1 MQVKRRNM
9 VGQRGL
15 AMIESAVFLP
25 LFLLLLFG
33 IIWAAQSGV
42 QSERVQIAVRYSGLI
57 SNQAVPY
64 QNYSLYALYIGAAA
78 PATNT
83 ACSIPTSD
91 ALTNSGTFPGPQ
103 SATFWQ
109 PVVGSTKGTCSKG
122 TVVLQGGNLTSSLL
136 FIHTLSTSTTQV
148 TVPGNLQAALGP
160 NSTLYAS
167 ENFFDTPDL
176 PTMMNCFSDL
186 HTAVNASLSN
196 VAQNAIAAAAP
207 IPDNNPTTTLTI
219 TGC

>member
-1 MQVKRRNM
+1 M
-9 VGQRGL
+9 V
-15 AMIESAVFLP
+15 ESAVFLP
-25 LFLLLLFG
+25 LFLLLVFG

-57 SNQAVPY
+57 SNEAVPY
-64 QNYSLYALYIGAAA
+64 QNYSLYALYTGAVA

-103 SATFWQ
+103 SAPFWQ
-109 PVVGSTKGTCSKG
+109 PLAGTTIGTCSKG
-122 TVVLQGGNLTSSLL
+122 TAVLQGGSLSSPLL
-136 FIHTLSTSTTQV
+136 FVQTLSTATTQV
-148 TVPGNLQAALGP
+148 TVPGNLQGALGS
-160 NSTLYAS
+160 NSTLYAR

-176 PTMMNCFSDL
+176 PTIMNCFGEL

-196 VAQNAIAAAAP
+196 VAQNAITAAAP
-207 IPDNNPTTTLTI
+207 IPDSNPTTALTI
-219 TGC
+219 SGC